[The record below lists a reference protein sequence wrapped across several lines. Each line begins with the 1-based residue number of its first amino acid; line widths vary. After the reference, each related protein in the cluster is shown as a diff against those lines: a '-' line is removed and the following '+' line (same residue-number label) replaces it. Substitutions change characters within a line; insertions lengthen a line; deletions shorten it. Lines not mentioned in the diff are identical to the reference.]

1 VAFLKLGP
9 MAVGDLGG
17 GLGTSRQAVV
27 SQLGC

>member
-1 VAFLKLGP
+1 MALLKLGP

-17 GLGTSRQAVV
+17 GLGTGRQAVV